1 MLRNNSISEILLL
14 IPALLISLT
23 IHELSHGLAAFA
35 LGDNTAKRQG
45 RLSLNPIRHIDWIGF
60 IMLLT
65 VGFGWAK
72 PVPVDPRYFKDTKK
86 GMAITALAGPV
97 SNIIL
102 ACISAFVLYLAGF
115 IVMQGGNIYITSQKF
130 YVTFILKLFV
140 YNCAIAMFNFLPIP
154 PLDGSKILGA
164 FLPNR
169 IYYKYMQYERYGM
182 IIMIVLLYSGFLTPV
197 LSNGVSNLMNAI
209 FKGVEFIIP
218 G

>member
-1 MLRNNSISEILLL
+1 MLLRNNSISEILLL

-23 IHELSHGLAAFA
+23 IHELSHGLAAYA

-45 RLSLNPIRHIDWIGF
+45 RLSLNPLKHIDWIGF
-60 IMLLT
+60 LMLMT

-97 SNIIL
+97 SNIIV
-102 ACISAFVLYLAGF
+102 AFFSAIALYLALQSGNNGNSF
-115 IVMQGGNIYITSQKF
+115 QMLYVDFLQVMLI
-130 YVTFILKLFV
+130 
-140 YNCAIAMFNFLPIP
+140 YNCSIAMFNFLPIP

-169 IYYKYMQYERYGM
+169 VYYKYMQYERYGI
-182 IIMIVLLYSGFLTPV
+182 IIMIVLLYSGFLTPI
-197 LSNGVSNLMNAI
+197 LSNGVSNLVDAI
-209 FKGVEFIIP
+209 FKGVRYIMP
-218 G
+218 